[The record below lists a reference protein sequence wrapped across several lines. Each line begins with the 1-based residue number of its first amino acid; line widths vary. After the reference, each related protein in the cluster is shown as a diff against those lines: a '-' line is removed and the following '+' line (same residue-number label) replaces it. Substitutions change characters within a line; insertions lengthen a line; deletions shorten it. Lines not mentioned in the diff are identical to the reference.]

1 MGTGLLQH
9 SERRQDVPNIFGIW
23 VSFRKCVEECGVFR
37 TQHFLQF
44 NCSLHQCVSL
54 LLILLQSSPDHLLTE
69 IGNLA
74 VSLDLRL
81 IATDNADNLLRV
93 RLQLGDVLLLALRIE
108 RRCRNKQN
116 HCDQQPVHKF
126 PGFLLLRERRVYAIR
141 DSSRCVVS

>member
-44 NCSLHQCVSL
+44 NSSLRQCVSL

-93 RLQLGDVLLLALRIE
+93 RLQLGDVLLLTL
-108 RRCRNKQN
+108 
-116 HCDQQPVHKF
+116 
-126 PGFLLLRERRVYAIR
+126 RRVAL
-141 DSSRCVVS
+141 SK